1 MGKATGFIEYE
12 RKVGSNRAPLER
24 VNDWEE
30 FKSLLSEKEQR
41 NQGARCM
48 ECGVP
53 FCQSGIL
60 LKGMVSG
67 CPLNNLIPEWNDLV
81 YKDKWDL
88 ALERLLKTNP
98 FPEFTGRVCPAP
110 CEAACTVSLNG
121 KAVSIKENERS
132 IIDKAFN
139 DGKIKAIVPEKRS
152 FKKVAVVGSGP
163 AGLAAAQTLNR
174 LGHSVTVFER
184 SDRIGGL
191 LMYGIP
197 NMKLDKNVV
206 LRRAKLMEEE
216 GVIFKTS
223 TNIGVDI
230 SGLDLVSEFDA
241 VLLCTGASKPRDLKI
256 KGRELKGIHFAV
268 DFLSKNTKSL
278 LDSNL
283 EDGEYISAKGKHV
296 VVIGGGDTGTD
307 CVATSL
313 RHNCEELLQIEIMPE
328 APLERG
334 SKNLWPEWPK
344 VLKTDY
350 GQEEYIEKYNKDPR
364 VYETTVKAFNGEH
377 GKLTS
382 IDTVKVKWVKSDNG
396 SFIPEEIK
404 GTEKNIKADLLL
416 LAMGFVGTEEYIKDT
431 FRVELDNRQNI
442 LGNDKDFKT
451 TTDKVYVAGDSRRGQ
466 SLVVWA
472 INEGLKS
479 ALKIHKDFQV

>member
-24 VNDWEE
+24 VNDWGE
-30 FKSLLSEKEQR
+30 FHTLLPENEQKI
-41 NQGARCM
+41 QGARCM
-48 ECGVP
+48 ECGIP

-121 KAVSIKENERS
+121 NAVAIKENERS
-132 IIDKAFN
+132 IIDKAFR
-139 DGKIKAIVPEKRS
+139 DGKIKPIIPKNKTGKKIAI
-152 FKKVAVVGSGP
+152 VGSGP

-174 LGHSVTVFER
+174 LGNSVTVFER

-197 NMKLDKNVV
+197 NMKLDKNVI
-206 LRRAKLMEEE
+206 LRRVALMEEE
-216 GVIFKTS
+216 GVTFKTS
-223 TNIGVDI
+223 SNIGVDI
-230 SGLDLVSEFDA
+230 KGEDLVSEFDA
-241 VLLCTGASKPRDLKI
+241 VLLCTGASKPRDLKAS
-256 KGRELKGIHFAV
+256 GRELDGIHFAV

-283 EDGEYISAKGKHV
+283 EDENYISAKGKHV

-313 RHNCEELLQIEIMPE
+313 RHNCESLVQIEIMPE
-328 APLERG
+328 SPTGRTASNP
-334 SKNLWPEWPK
+334 WPEWPK

-350 GQEEYIEKYNKDPR
+350 GQEEYIEKYKKDPR
-364 VYETTVKAFNGEH
+364 VYETTVKAFNGED
-377 GKLTS
+377 GKVTS
-382 IDTVKVKWVKSDNG
+382 IDIVKVKWTKNENG
-396 SFIPEEIK
+396 AFIPEEIP
-404 GTEKNIKADLLL
+404 GTAETIKADLVL
-416 LAMGFVGTEEYIKDT
+416 LAMGFVGTEDYLKNT
-431 FRVELDNRQNI
+431 FNVSLDNRQNI
-442 LGNDKDFKT
+442 LGNEKDFKASE
-451 TTDKVYVAGDSRRGQ
+451 DKIYVAGDARRGQ

-472 INEGLKS
+472 INEGLK
-479 ALKIHKDFQV
+479 AAMKIHRDLNS